1 MNQHERDIIYH
12 LMKIGLKLTKL
23 ITQNYLQQRII
34 VTLSLYNYPRA
45 ILTAQLL
52 NFQLF
57 LRRNENI
64 LKNYHHA
71 RLRVKRNHFSTE
83 EVALIMNPV

>member
-1 MNQHERDIIYH
+1 
-12 LMKIGLKLTKL
+12 MKIGLKLTKL

>member
-1 MNQHERDIIYH
+1 
-12 LMKIGLKLTKL
+12 MKIDLKLTKL
-23 ITQNYLQQRII
+23 ITQKII
-34 VTLSLYNYPRA
+34 SNKESLSLYNYPRA

-83 EVALIMNPV
+83 EIALIMNPV

>member
-1 MNQHERDIIYH
+1 MNHHERGIIYH
-12 LMKIGLKLTKL
+12 LMKIDLKLTKL
-23 ITQNYLQQRII
+23 ITQKII
-34 VTLSLYNYPRA
+34 SNKESLSLYNYPRA

-71 RLRVKRNHFSTE
+71 RLRVKRNHFSTK